1 MKYKFAVLFAIMFA
15 LAGIASGQDAE
26 KEAVRVPLDN
36 YLKGH
41 ATGDGEYFKKAFHTE
56 GNLIF
61 IREGKYTTRS
71 FADYIAGASGKPAAD
86 EAKRKRWIES
96 VDVSGNA
103 ATAKIILDYPTV
115 RFVDYMSLLKIN
127 GEWKI
132 LNKSF
137 YAEPKAATETKK
149 P

>member
-1 MKYKFAVLFAIMFA
+1 MKYKFAALLSVIFAF
-15 LAGIASGQDAE
+15 AGIAFAQDAE
-26 KEAVRVPLDN
+26 KDAVRVPLEN
-36 YLKGH
+36 YLRGH
-41 ATGDGEYFKKAFHTE
+41 ATGDREYFKKAFHTE

-86 EAKRKRWIES
+86 EAKRKRWVES
-96 VDVSGNA
+96 IDIAGNA
-103 ATAKIILDYPTV
+103 ATAKVILDYPTV
-115 RFVDYMSLLKIN
+115 KFVDYMSLLKIN

-132 LNKSF
+132 INKSF
-137 YAEPKAATETKK
+137 YAEPKTATETKK